1 MNINGLGPIDPISR
15 QNKNNNISKPAAL
28 GDKDSIRIS
37 SDAKAMAE
45 VYNATE
51 TVKASADV
59 RMDRIEEV
67 REKLKDPSYIDNKVV
82 ESVADSVMEMFGLS

>member
-28 GDKDSIRIS
+28 GEKDSIRIS

>member
-28 GDKDSIRIS
+28 GEKDSIRIS

-51 TVKASADV
+51 TVKVSADV

>member
-1 MNINGLGPIDPISR
+1 MNINGLGPIDPISK

-28 GDKDSIRIS
+28 GEKDSIRIS

>member
-1 MNINGLGPIDPISR
+1 MNINGLGPIDPISK

-28 GDKDSIRIS
+28 GEKDSIRIS

-67 REKLKDPSYIDNKVV
+67 REKLKDPSYIDNRVV